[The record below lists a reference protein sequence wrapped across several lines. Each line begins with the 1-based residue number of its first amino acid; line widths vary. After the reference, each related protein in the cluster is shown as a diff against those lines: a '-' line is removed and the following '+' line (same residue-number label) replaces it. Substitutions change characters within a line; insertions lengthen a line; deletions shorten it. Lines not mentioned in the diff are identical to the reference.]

1 MIIIGTKPSAGLIVD
16 DVIDILKRNIDEFLV
31 LQLVGKW
38 EKSIQPVRPS
48 LVQSTISISTYP
60 TRVHDVGPEEREV
73 SRETICLEDELV
85 PEPTLRLDGP
95 QGEGAK
101 R

>member
-1 MIIIGTKPSAGLIVD
+1 MIIVGTKPSVGLIVN

-38 EKSIQPVRPS
+38 EKSVQPVRPS
-48 LVQSTISISTYP
+48 LMQSTVSLSAYP
-60 TRVHDVGPEEREV
+60 ARVHDVSPEEREV
-73 SRETICLEDELV
+73 SRETIRLENELV
-85 PEPTLRLDGP
+85 LEPALRLDGP

-101 R
+101 H